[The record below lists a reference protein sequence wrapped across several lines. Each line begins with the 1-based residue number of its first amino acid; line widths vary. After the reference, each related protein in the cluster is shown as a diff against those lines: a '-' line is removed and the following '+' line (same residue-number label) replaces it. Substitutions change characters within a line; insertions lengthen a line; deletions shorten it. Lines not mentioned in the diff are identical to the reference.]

1 MNKGRDN
8 SGSLDR
14 QKRLQNQMVAS
25 ALEGKLNTD
34 LLRLKKESV
43 QQQALIENIKGEL
56 AEKEKKFIK
65 MTTVSARNKII
76 GT

>member
-43 QQQALIENIKGEL
+43 Q
-56 AEKEKKFIK
+56 
-65 MTTVSARNKII
+65 
-76 GT
+76 